1 MVEEDAQEV
10 FKAWREIPPNNWI
23 ETRLQ
28 AWDDYLEEWEIVDN
42 LYYNLDSTKAYR
54 VSRQPPSD
62 EGEEQLSDSKE
73 EPLWELDWK
82 QIDRRY
88 KWAAVD
94 LSGEVYAYESLPD
107 SRNNRYNGECWAV
120 DCIKFVGMNSASSI
134 IKKPLENVEENWKN
148 SLIKRPEGE

>member
-1 MVEEDAQEV
+1 M
-10 FKAWREIPPNNWI
+10 
-23 ETRLQ
+23 L
-28 AWDDYLEEWEIVDN
+28 
-42 LYYNLDSTKAYR
+42 
-54 VSRQPPSD
+54 
-62 EGEEQLSDSKE
+62 DSKE

-94 LSGEVYAYESLPD
+94 LREDVYAYGSLPD
-107 SRNNRYNGECWAV
+107 IRNNRYNGECWAG
-120 DCIKFVGMNSASSI
+120 DCIKFVGINSVSSI